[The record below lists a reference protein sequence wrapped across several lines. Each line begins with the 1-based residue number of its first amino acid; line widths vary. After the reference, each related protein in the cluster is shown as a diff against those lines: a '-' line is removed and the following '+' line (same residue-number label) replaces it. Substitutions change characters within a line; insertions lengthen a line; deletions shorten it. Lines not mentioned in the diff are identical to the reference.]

1 MIVTLVGIAERKVG
15 NSSATR
21 RRGAGAGVL
30 LLGVELLPLVVDA
43 GCVVE
48 IPVEAGVFGITGES
62 VWASEEIG
70 GHFVNV

>member
-1 MIVTLVGIAERKVG
+1 MIAALVGIDERKVG

-21 RRGAGAGVL
+21 SRRAGAGVL
-30 LLGVELLPLVVDA
+30 LLGVELFPLVVDA

-48 IPVEAGVFGITGES
+48 ISIEASVLGIVGES
-62 VWASEEIG
+62 VWASEEVG